1 MLYLQCLASLTTPSI
16 DSKPKKELPIL
27 YLQCLASLT
36 PPFQDMK
43 QRQQTKERTSNV
55 ISLVF
60 SFINYTKYRQQ
71 TKERTSNI
79 ISLVFSFI
87 NSTISGYEVDSKP
100 KKELPMLYLQC
111 LASLTPPFQDMKQRQ
126 QTKERTSNI
135 ISLVFSFINS
145 TISGYEVET
154 ANQRKNFQC
163 YISSVQL
170 H

>member
-36 PPFQDMK
+36 TP
-43 QRQQTKERTSNV
+43 S
-55 ISLVF
+55 I
-60 SFINYTKYRQQ
+60 
-71 TKERTSNI
+71 
-79 ISLVFSFI
+79 
-87 NSTISGYEVDSKP
+87 DSKP

-111 LASLTPPFQDMKQRQ
+111 LASLTTPSRDSKPKKELPMLYLQCLVSLTPPFQDMKYRQ
-126 QTKERTSNI
+126 QTKERTSNV

-154 ANQRKNFQC
+154 ANQRKNFQY